1 MVTLVARRLLFL
13 IAVLFGVSLLTFV
26 IAHVVP
32 TDPARLLAGPHSS
45 DAQLAQIRHH
55 YQLDQPLLQQYV
67 TYLGRLLQGDLGSSL
82 HTQRPVLDDLIQFV
96 PATLELASAAL
107 LLAVVLGVALGTI
120 AAIRR
125 NSWLDS
131 LVSTLALAG
140 LAMPP
145 FWLGLL
151 AQWLFYDVLGW
162 FPSGGRLDLGLPPP
176 PQHTGLFTV
185 DSLLAW
191 RFVLLGNA
199 LWHLA
204 LPASVLG
211 CGSIGVIARMVRG
224 SLIESMGQDY
234 VRTARAKGLSRFR
247 VVIRHA
253 LRNSLMPTITVVG
266 LQCGYL
272 LSGAILVE
280 TVFSWPGLGLYTTQ
294 SILAADYPPII
305 GITLLIALTYVLVNT
320 VVDLIYAATDPRVR
334 YS

>member
-13 IAVLFGVSLLTFV
+13 VAVLFGISLLTFV

-32 TDPARLLAGPHSS
+32 TDPARLLAGPHAS

-55 YQLDQPLLQQYV
+55 YQLDQPLLRQYA
-67 TYLGRLLQGDLGSSL
+67 TYLEHLLQGDLGSSL
-82 HTQRPVLDDLIQFV
+82 HTQRPVLDDLIQFL
-96 PATLELASAAL
+96 PATLELAIAAL
-107 LLAVVLGVALGTI
+107 LLAISLGVALGTI
-120 AAIRR
+120 AAMHRD
-125 NSWLDS
+125 SWLDS
-131 LVSTLALAG
+131 LVSILALAG
-140 LAMPP
+140 LAMPA

-162 FPSGGRLDLGLPPP
+162 LPSGGRLDLGLQPPP
-176 PQHTGLFTV
+176 HHTGLYTV

-191 RFVLLGNA
+191 RFDLLGNA
-199 LWHLA
+199 LWHLV
-204 LPASVLG
+204 LPAVVLG

-234 VRTARAKGLSRFR
+234 VRTARAKGLTRIR
-247 VVIRHA
+247 VVTRHA
-253 LRNSLMPTITVVG
+253 LRNSMMPTITVVG

-305 GITLLIALTYVLVNT
+305 GITLLIALIYVLVNT
-320 VVDLIYAATDPRVR
+320 AVDLTYAATDPRVR
-334 YS
+334 YR